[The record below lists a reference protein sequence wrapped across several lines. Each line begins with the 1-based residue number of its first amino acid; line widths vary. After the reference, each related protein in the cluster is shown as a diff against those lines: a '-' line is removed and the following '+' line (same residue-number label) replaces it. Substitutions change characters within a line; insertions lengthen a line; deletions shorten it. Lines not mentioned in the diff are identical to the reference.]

1 MNGSSPAPAFK
12 PQFAPDFLSADATTF
27 QQQAARGDFSALR
40 QFLAKN
46 RQAVD
51 WQDRYFIL
59 DVIAPSIAPRSLDPL
74 CAVESKSA
82 DLALMQGAH
91 FFDLVSKARGA
102 KTADKTN
109 ELQMNQAAQFIK
121 AAMASLRRAHQLDPA
136 DPTSHV
142 FAMRCFQ
149 VFSDLQKN
157 LHSAYQQAV
166 TVVPDFVPA
175 HFVMVNAQSE
185 KWGGSHEKSLQ
196 IARSA
201 ILHAKPASD
210 AAACLF
216 LAHILVWQHAML
228 FEKNRKRADAY
239 AQDPKV
245 TQELHS
251 AFDQWIRPAYQTRRS
266 SVPYLH
272 HAAYWFFQAGD
283 RPRLQQALA
292 FTKGK
297 TADKAWSFAGDGAK
311 TYAAALEFASTGVKP
326 DIAAPKKSSGLLG
339 WLK

>member
-12 PQFAPDFLSADATTF
+12 PQFAPDFLSQDASAF

-46 RQAVD
+46 RQTPD

-59 DVIAPSIAPRSLDPL
+59 DVVAPSIAPRSLDPL
-74 CAVESKSA
+74 CAIESKAA

-121 AAMASLRRAHQLDPA
+121 ASLASLNRAKQLDLS
-136 DPTSHV
+136 DPTPHV

-149 VFSDLQKN
+149 VFSDLHTN
-157 LHSAYQQAV
+157 LHQAYQQAIGV
-166 TVVPDFVPA
+166 SPDYVPA

-185 KWGGSHEKSLQ
+185 KWGGSHAQSLQ
-196 IARSA
+196 VARSA
-201 ILHAKPASD
+201 MSHAKPGSD
-210 AAACLF
+210 AASCLF
-216 LAHILVWQHAML
+216 LAHILVWQHAVL

-239 AQDPKV
+239 LQDASV
-245 TQELHS
+245 SQELHA
-251 AFDQWIRPAYQTRRS
+251 AFEKWIRPPYQARRS

-272 HAAYWFFQAGD
+272 HAAFWFYQAGD
-283 RPRLQQALA
+283 RARLQQALA

-297 TADKAWSFAGDGAK
+297 TWDKAWSFAGDGAK
-311 TYAAALEFASTGVKP
+311 TYASALEFASTGIKNDP
-326 DIAAPKKSSGLLG
+326 AAAKKNGLMG